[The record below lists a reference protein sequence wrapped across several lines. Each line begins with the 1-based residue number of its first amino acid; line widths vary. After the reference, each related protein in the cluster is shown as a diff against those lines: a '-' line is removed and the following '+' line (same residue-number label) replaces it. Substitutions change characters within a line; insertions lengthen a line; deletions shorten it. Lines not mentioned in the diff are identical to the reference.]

1 MFVTLFNIFL
11 FSQEVHGELIDVDD
25 QMLKVL
31 DELEEHPKIYRRTPV
46 HCIITDEGL
55 STVSSKADTKE
66 SIACE
71 TYLLYDFHPELL
83 ALPHLNTYSENSEQP
98 YIVEEEDPNCIWWQG
113 LKADQ
118 AS

>member
-1 MFVTLFNIFL
+1 
-11 FSQEVHGELIDVDD
+11 
-25 QMLKVL
+25 MLKVL

-46 HCIITDEGL
+46 HCILTDENL
-55 STVSSKADTKE
+55 STESSKADTKE

-83 ALPHLNTYSENSEQP
+83 ALPHLSTYSETPEQP
-98 YIVEEEDPNCIWWQG
+98 YNCSVEDEDPNYIWWQG

>member
-1 MFVTLFNIFL
+1 M
-11 FSQEVHGELIDVDD
+11 IDVDD

-46 HCIITDEGL
+46 HCIITDESL
-55 STVSSKADTKE
+55 STESSKADTKE
-66 SIACE
+66 PIACE

-83 ALPHLNTYSENSEQP
+83 ALPYLSTYSKNPELPFNRS
-98 YIVEEEDPNCIWWQG
+98 VEEEGPNCIWWQG